1 MVLKLVAAG
10 VDIFRLNCCYRQ
22 PGQFEECI
30 RNVAAAS
37 KAAKRKVGIM
47 ADLQGPQFRISD
59 VFWTGVKMEEGWAIT
74 LKLAE
79 DEQDVCMMGG
89 SGVTITMP
97 ETVEHAALIAALV
110 AVGET
115 VILLHPL
122 LPLVGVS
129 IVMERER
136 QQNDSLA
143 DGYRPTQGRRQAARA
158 RGGRRSH
165 GYPAPSSPE

>member
-136 QQNDSLA
+136 QQNDSLVNS
-143 DGYRPTQGRRQAARA
+143 Y
-158 RGGRRSH
+158 
-165 GYPAPSSPE
+165 